1 MTIIQTLNQHV
12 STYVS
17 IMGNIVY
24 TLYQQKQSKISVMSS
39 QNSNNNPTSSITL
52 STMMEMPSI
61 LKLPDIVEGGS
72 TVIGRHAFTC
82 QQWVKEV
89 HIPEGYTKIDTGAFD
104 QCFYLRKVTLPRTMT
119 HIEDKAFHQ
128 CLRLEEIN
136 LEYVKHIGNEA
147 FASKS
152 IGNTHFKNAL
162 VKLQSID
169 LRSIETIG
177 ERAFAHCKNNRGS
190 FLNLPNIRT
199 IGKEAF
205 RGFCLQDQERVWCGE
220 HLKSIGGGAFKYS
233 TVSHMSLVDCKN
245 LTTIGVEAFHGC
257 LTLSGFLFPRENK
270 IKQLRNKVFMDC
282 HCLEEIN
289 LPEGVTTIGKECFL
303 RCGHLERVA
312 WPASLQRVE
321 MGAFSRCRALVKPSD
336 AVFSQWDFIGANAF
350 RNCKVPPPPLFEH
363 PNVFVEISANKLNS
377 DVCSICRDGFT
388 TAPTC
393 QLFCKHLF
401 HQECAHQ
408 WYKRNPTCPNCRAP
422 VTSVAIVLPMNDED
436 KKRKRPVVV
445 EEPLKRQ
452 CQHNAVQQPL
462 NCA

>member
-1 MTIIQTLNQHV
+1 M
-12 STYVS
+12 
-17 IMGNIVY
+17 
-24 TLYQQKQSKISVMSS
+24 K
-39 QNSNNNPTSSITL
+39 
-52 STMMEMPSI
+52 EMPSI
-61 LKLPDIVEGGS
+61 LNLPDIVEGGS

-119 HIEDKAFHQ
+119 HIGNEAFHQ
-128 CLRLEEIN
+128 CHRLEQIN
-136 LEYVKHIGNEA
+136 LRYVKHIGKEA

-152 IGNTHFKNAL
+152 IGNTRFKNAL

-177 ERAFAHCKNNRGS
+177 ERAFAHCKIQGVG
-190 FLNLPNIRT
+190 LYHGLHNIQT

-205 RGFCLQDQERVWCGE
+205 VSVHLRNGWFECGE

-233 TVSHMSLVDCKN
+233 NVFSVDLMDCKN

-257 LTLSGFLFPRENK
+257 IKLTVFAFPRENK
-270 IKQLRNKVFMDC
+270 LKQLRNKVFMDC
-282 HCLEEIN
+282 ISLRFIN

-303 RCGHLERVA
+303 RCEHLEQVA
-312 WPASLQRVE
+312 WPASLQRVG
-321 MGAFSRCRALVKPSD
+321 MGAFSRCRALQKPSE

-350 RNCKVPPPPLFEH
+350 RNCKIPPPTLFEH
-363 PNVFVEISANKLNS
+363 PNVFVEISADKLNS
-377 DVCSICRDGFT
+377 DICAICRDGFT

-393 QLFCKHLF
+393 QLSCGHLF
-401 HQECAHQ
+401 HQECAHS
-408 WYKRNPTCPNCRAP
+408 WYKRNPTCSKCRAP
-422 VTSVAIVLPMNDED
+422 VTSVAIVLPMDDED
-436 KKRKRPVVV
+436 KKRKRTVVV

-452 CQHNAVQQPL
+452 RGIQQFAAPS
-462 NCA
+462 NTDTNE